1 MAEMTKN
8 EMLKIVEESISK
20 LKEKTFKVFFFVLDT
35 KGKPTSALEY
45 IYQTAYVLKNRGY
58 DVAMLHQ
65 EKEFVGVG
73 GWLGEEYASLPH
85 YNVETENVEIT
96 PSDFLFI
103 PEIFA
108 NVMIQTRKLPCK
120 RVMIVQNFNNLCEFM
135 PPTQTPLTLGI
146 TNTIATTDYQA
157 EKVKEF
163 FPEMRCNV
171 VSPSISKVFRPID
184 GPQKLIVNI
193 VSKNQTYV
201 NQIIK
206 PFYWKNEVYKWVSFR
221 DLRGLSQDLFA
232 EALREA
238 AITIWI
244 DDDTTFGY
252 TLLDALSCGTL
263 VLAKVPNN
271 PSDWMKKGDELNESI
286 LWFDEL
292 EDLLKLLSS
301 VIRSWT
307 LDLIPDSIYESQKE
321 FYAMFNSE
329 KQSNEIQDAYIDGLF
344 KKRLKEFEEIKS
356 DVENN
361 KFKFKEE

>member
-35 KGKPTSALEY
+35 KGNPTSALEY

>member
-1 MAEMTKN
+1 MAEMTKD
-8 EMLKIVEESISK
+8 EMLKIVEDSISK
-20 LKEKTFKVFFFVLDT
+20 LKEKTFNVFFFVLDT
-35 KGKPTSALEY
+35 KGNPSSALEY
-45 IYQTAYVLKNRGY
+45 IYKTAYDLKNKGY
-58 DVAMLHQ
+58 NVSMLHQ

-85 YNVETENVEIT
+85 YNVEKENVEIT

-146 TNTIATTDYQA
+146 TNVIATTEYQA

-163 FPEMRCNV
+163 FPDIRCNI
-171 VSPSISKVFRPID
+171 VSPSISKVFRPME
-184 GPQKLIVNI
+184 GPKKLIVNI
-193 VSKNQTYV
+193 ISKNQSYV
-201 NQIIK
+201 NQITK

-221 DLRGLSQDLFA
+221 DLRGLSQEMFA

-238 AITIWI
+238 AVTIWV
-244 DDDTTFGY
+244 DDDTSFGY
-252 TLLDALSCGTL
+252 SLLEALNCGTL

-271 PSDWMKKGDELNESI
+271 PSDWMMNNDELSESI

-292 EDLLKLLSS
+292 EDLPNLLSS
-301 VIRSWT
+301 IVRSWT
-307 LDLIPDSIYESQKE
+307 LDLIPNKIYEKQNE
-321 FYAMFNSE
+321 FHAMFNSE
-329 KQSNEIQDAYIDGLF
+329 KQSNEIQDAYVDGLF
-344 KKRLKEFEEIKS
+344 KKRLEEFEEVKA
-356 DVENN
+356 DVKNN
-361 KFKFKEE
+361 KFNFKEE

>member
-1 MAEMTKN
+1 MTKN

-35 KGKPTSALEY
+35 KGNPTSALEY

>member
-1 MAEMTKN
+1 
-8 EMLKIVEESISK
+8 ML
-20 LKEKTFKVFFFVLDT
+20 
-35 KGKPTSALEY
+35 
-45 IYQTAYVLKNRGY
+45 
-58 DVAMLHQ
+58 
-65 EKEFVGVG
+65 
-73 GWLGEEYASLPH
+73 
-85 YNVETENVEIT
+85 
-96 PSDFLFI
+96 
-103 PEIFA
+103 
-108 NVMIQTRKLPCK
+108 
-120 RVMIVQNFNNLCEFM
+120 VQNFNNICEFM

-171 VSPSISKVFRPID
+171 VNPSISGIFRPSE
-184 GPQKLIVNI
+184 GPKKLIINI
-193 VSKNQTYV
+193 ISKNQTYV
-201 NQIIK
+201 NQITK

-244 DDDTTFGY
+244 DDDTTFGH
-252 TLLDALSCGTL
+252 TLLEALNCGNI

-271 PSDWMKKGDELNESI
+271 PSDWMMENGEIKESI

-292 EDLLKLLSS
+292 EDLPNLLSS

-307 LDLIPDSIYESQKE
+307 LDLIPDSIYDKQKE
-321 FYAMFNSE
+321 FYSLFNSE
-329 KQSNEIQDAYIDGLF
+329 KQENEIQDAYIDGLF
-344 KKRLKEFEEIKS
+344 KKRLEEFEEVKA

-361 KFKFKEE
+361 KFKLED

>member
-1 MAEMTKN
+1 MAEMTKD
-8 EMLKIVEESISK
+8 EMLKIVEDSISK
-20 LKEKTFKVFFFVLDT
+20 LKEKTFNIFFFVLDT
-35 KGKPTSALEY
+35 KGNPASALEY
-45 IYQTAYVLKNRGY
+45 IYKTAYDLKNKGY
-58 DVAMLHQ
+58 NVSMLHQ
-65 EKEFVGVG
+65 EKEFIGVG

-85 YNVETENVEIT
+85 YNIEKENVEIT

-146 TNTIATTDYQA
+146 TNTITTTDYQA
-157 EKVKEF
+157 EKIKEF
-163 FPEMRCNV
+163 FPDMRCDV
-171 VSPSISKVFRPID
+171 VSPSISNMFRPME
-184 GPQKLIVNI
+184 GPKKLIVNI
-193 VSKNQTYV
+193 ISKNQTYV

-221 DLRGLSQDLFA
+221 DLRGLSQEVFA

-238 AITIWI
+238 AVTIWI

-252 TLLDALSCGTL
+252 SLLESLNCGTL

-271 PSDWMKKGDELNESI
+271 PSDWMMNNGELSESI

-292 EDLLKLLSS
+292 EDLPNLLSS
-301 VIRSWT
+301 IIRSWT
-307 LDLIPDSIYESQKE
+307 LDLIPNEIYEKQKE

-329 KQSNEIQDAYIDGLF
+329 KQSNEIQNAYVDGLF
-344 KKRLKEFEEIKS
+344 KKRLEEFEEVKS

-361 KFKFKEE
+361 KFNFKEE

>member
-1 MAEMTKN
+1 MAEMTKD

-20 LKEKTFKVFFFVLDT
+20 LKEKTFNVFFFVLDT
-35 KGKPTSALEY
+35 KGNPTSSLEY
-45 IYQTAYVLKNRGY
+45 IYKTAYVLKNKGY
-58 DVAMLHQ
+58 NVSMLHQ
-65 EKEFVGVG
+65 EKDFVGVG

-146 TNTIATTDYQA
+146 TNTIATTNYQA

-163 FPEMRCNV
+163 FPDMRCGV
-171 VSPSISKVFRPID
+171 VSPSISNVFRPKD
-184 GPQKLIVNI
+184 GPKKLIINI
-193 VSKNQTYV
+193 ISKEQTYV
-201 NQIIK
+201 NQITK

-221 DLRGLSQDLFA
+221 DLRGLSQELFA
-232 EALREA
+232 DALMEA
-238 AITIWI
+238 AITIWV
-244 DDDTTFGY
+244 DDDTTFGH
-252 TLLDALSCGTL
+252 TLLEALSCGNL
-263 VLAKVPNN
+263 VLAKVPNK
-271 PSDWMKKGDELNESI
+271 PSEWMMKDGELNESI
-286 LWFDEL
+286 LWFDDL
-292 EDLLKLLSS
+292 EDLPKLLSS
-301 VIRSWT
+301 VVRSWT
-307 LDLIPDSIYESQKE
+307 LDLIPGSIYDGEKE
-321 FYAMFNSE
+321 FYGMFNTE
-329 KQSNEIQDAYIDGLF
+329 KQANEIQDVYVGGLF
-344 KKRLKEFEEIKS
+344 KRRLEEFEEVKV